1 MDNAIERNINLF
13 FQDPRI
19 EPVIPG
25 KLSVLYL
32 LRRDVMHCFD
42 HNIILFPATMTILAG
57 IDLLAK
63 FYAGNDKTGQVGA
76 RFKNLIKRY
85 FSNISNDDAIVLYQL
100 RNALLHSFGLFSRDN
115 NKDYSFALGPASS
128 FINRVNDMYYINP
141 WILRNQF
148 EEAIQRYRSNL
159 DTDST
164 LCAYFQAMFPR
175 YGTMDLTPA

>member
-1 MDNAIERNINLF
+1 MWIADNVLFHSEVYYTVLIQLGLLHTLGSHQHDCATFIFSGHKSSYNASKDGVVQMDNAIERNINLF

-85 FSNISNDDAIVLYQL
+85 FSNISNDDAIV
-100 RNALLHSFGLFSRDN
+100 
-115 NKDYSFALGPASS
+115 
-128 FINRVNDMYYINP
+128 
-141 WILRNQF
+141 
-148 EEAIQRYRSNL
+148 
-159 DTDST
+159 
-164 LCAYFQAMFPR
+164 
-175 YGTMDLTPA
+175 